1 MIIEIGTP
9 SSHNMTPRIDHSFPI
24 WETKKAG
31 TWPNTVCSRVTRPD
45 TARAY

>member
-9 SSHNMTPRIDHSFPI
+9 ISHNMTPRMDHSFRI
-24 WETKKAG
+24 GGTKKAG
-31 TWPNTVCSRVTRPD
+31 TWPNTLCSRVTRPD